1 MHIFKI
7 ALHYIKYYKLALDAF
22 LKRNTQRCFLKIT
35 RLPQDLIGYGIYKKK
50 KYKSKKIQMMCK
62 HIVCNILFQGTFLLL
77 LLETIMSLIIVIWKV
92 GWSTCGL

>member
-22 LKRNTQRCFLKIT
+22 LKRNTQRYFLKIT
-35 RLPQDLIGYGIYKKK
+35 RLPQDLIGYGIYKK

-62 HIVCNILFQGTFLLL
+62 HIVCNILFQGSFLLL
-77 LLETIMSLIIVIWKV
+77 LLEIIMSLIIVIWKV

>member
-22 LKRNTQRCFLKIT
+22 LQRNTQRYFLKIT

-50 KYKSKKIQMMCK
+50 YKSKKIQMMCK
-62 HIVCNILFQGTFLLL
+62 RIVCNILFQVTFLLL

-92 GWSTCGL
+92 GWSTCSL

>member
-22 LKRNTQRCFLKIT
+22 LKRNTQRYFLGCHRI
-35 RLPQDLIGYGIYKKK
+35 LLVMAYIKK

-62 HIVCNILFQGTFLLL
+62 HIVCNILFQGTFLLF

>member
-50 KYKSKKIQMMCK
+50 NTRVRKFK
-62 HIVCNILFQGTFLLL
+62 
-77 LLETIMSLIIVIWKV
+77 
-92 GWSTCGL
+92 

>member
-7 ALHYIKYYKLALDAF
+7 ALHYIKYYKLVLDAF
-22 LKRNTQRCFLKIT
+22 LQRNTQRYFLKIT

-50 KYKSKKIQMMCK
+50 KKSKKIQMMCK
-62 HIVCNILFQGTFLLL
+62 HIVCNILFQVTFLLL

-92 GWSTCGL
+92 EWSTCSL